1 MAKLRHVAIQVP
13 DLEEAGRFYETVFDM
28 ELVCR
33 GDTPFGNALM
43 LSDGVMN
50 LTLLQFPEGTKGM
63 INGPDW
69 AGMHHVGFVVDDA
82 EATAQ
87 KIKDAG
93 GSYYYTLEGDYE
105 GLQRV
110 VVQGH
115 QRRRLR
121 HLRARLGHRAGR
133 QAPQG
138 EGGAGGQGGRPRRIA
153 GPVRRRG
160 FGGLARARDGRGT

>member
-13 DLEEAGRFYETVFDM
+13 DLEQAGRFYETVFDM

-43 LSDGVMN
+43 LSDGVVN

-105 GLQRV
+105 GLQAEEKYKDINGV
-110 VVQGH
+110 VFDISEHGWATEPVG
-115 QRRRLR
+115 RLR
-121 HLRARLGHRAGR
+121 KEKEER
-133 QAPQG
+133 
-138 EGGAGGQGGRPRRIA
+138 E
-153 GPVRRRG
+153 
-160 FGGLARARDGRGT
+160 ARAAVPAE

>member
-105 GLQRV
+105 GLQAEEKYKDINGV
-110 VVQGH
+110 VFDISEHGWATEPVGK
-115 QRRRLR
+115 LR
-121 HLRARLGHRAGR
+121 KEKEEREAREAVP
-133 QAPQG
+133 A
-138 EGGAGGQGGRPRRIA
+138 E
-153 GPVRRRG
+153 
-160 FGGLARARDGRGT
+160 

>member
-13 DLEEAGRFYETVFDM
+13 DLEQAGRFYETVFDM

-33 GDTPFGNALM
+33 GNTPFGNALM

-105 GLQRV
+105 GLQAEEKYKDINGV
-110 VVQGH
+110 VFDISEHGWATEPVGK
-115 QRRRLR
+115 LR
-121 HLRARLGHRAGR
+121 KEKEEREAREAVP
-133 QAPQG
+133 A
-138 EGGAGGQGGRPRRIA
+138 E
-153 GPVRRRG
+153 
-160 FGGLARARDGRGT
+160 

>member
-13 DLEEAGRFYETVFDM
+13 DLEQAGRFYETVFDM

-33 GDTPFGNALM
+33 GNTPFGNALM

-105 GLQRV
+105 GLQAEEKYKDINGV
-110 VVQGH
+110 VFDISEHGWATEPVG
-115 QRRRLR
+115 RLR
-121 HLRARLGHRAGR
+121 KEKEER
-133 QAPQG
+133 
-138 EGGAGGQGGRPRRIA
+138 E
-153 GPVRRRG
+153 
-160 FGGLARARDGRGT
+160 ARAAVPAE

>member
-13 DLEEAGRFYETVFDM
+13 DLEQAGRFYETVFDM

-33 GDTPFGNALM
+33 GNTPFGNALM

-105 GLQRV
+105 GLQAEEKYKDINGV
-110 VVQGH
+110 VFDISEHGWATEPVG
-115 QRRRLR
+115 RLR
-121 HLRARLGHRAGR
+121 KEKEEREAREAVP
-133 QAPQG
+133 A
-138 EGGAGGQGGRPRRIA
+138 E
-153 GPVRRRG
+153 
-160 FGGLARARDGRGT
+160 

>member
-13 DLEEAGRFYETVFDM
+13 DLEQAGRFYETVFDM

-105 GLQRV
+105 GLQAEEKYKDINGV
-110 VVQGH
+110 VFDISEHGWATEPVG
-115 QRRRLR
+115 RLR
-121 HLRARLGHRAGR
+121 KEKEER
-133 QAPQG
+133 
-138 EGGAGGQGGRPRRIA
+138 E
-153 GPVRRRG
+153 
-160 FGGLARARDGRGT
+160 ARAAVPAE

>member
-105 GLQRV
+105 GLQAEEKYKDINGV
-110 VVQGH
+110 VFDISEHGWATEPVG
-115 QRRRLR
+115 RLR
-121 HLRARLGHRAGR
+121 KEKEER
-133 QAPQG
+133 
-138 EGGAGGQGGRPRRIA
+138 E
-153 GPVRRRG
+153 
-160 FGGLARARDGRGT
+160 ARAAVPAE